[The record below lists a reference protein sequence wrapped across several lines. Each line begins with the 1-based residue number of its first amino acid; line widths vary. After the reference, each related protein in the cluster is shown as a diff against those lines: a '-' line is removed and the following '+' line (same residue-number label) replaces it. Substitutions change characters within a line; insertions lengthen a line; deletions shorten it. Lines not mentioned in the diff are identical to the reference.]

1 MQKGYLVFELR
12 KDNGATPVSNAQVK
26 ITSIDGREINRL
38 LNVDEDGKTNV
49 FEVYTKDSGL
59 TFDRS
64 NKEIPYTKVNAEV
77 RFENDKIISI
87 EDIQVYSNITSIQE
101 VKFDGRENQN
111 KYMRDKKGKSKKEHI
126 HFKNEMP
133 CIFLEEHKKH
143 KNSHEDKSIKPIT
156 KCDKIIIPE
165 FITIHMG
172 EPSECG
178 EILTIPFIDYIKN
191 VSCSCVYP
199 TWREEALRANIYAIT
214 SFALNRIY
222 TDWYKSRG
230 YGFEITNSRNYDQM
244 YVRGRTLF
252 RNVCDIVDE
261 IFDSCIKVEGFN
273 QPLLAKCENL
283 SKEERCLSR
292 WGSLDLA
299 EDGLDALEIL
309 RKYYGDNIKVEKA
322 SYIAGIRRP
331 YSGKP
336 LSFDSVGDDVK
347 FIQRALNFIGK
358 KYTGIDKILQE
369 DGIYGENT
377 EKAVK
382 NFQSIF
388 NLKRD
393 GIVGSKT
400 WNKICLVYSLIKKIF
415 GSDNDIEDSEQDSL
429 PLKLGSRGELVKII
443 QEDLNYVL
451 SNYNFYKN
459 LKVDGIYGP
468 LTEKAVLDFQKIFSL
483 VPDGIVGKDTLDR
496 LEYVKENLKKLDNVF
511 SNKALINDEKVYGEL
526 KGYQDMDSSG
536 ECLNNNN
543 FTIINQRKLSK
554 EVNMCINI
562 SFGDVGD
569 DVKQLQKELNNL
581 GKLYDF
587 LEPLKEDGI
596 FGENTKRVLEKF
608 QEKFGLPVTGVF
620 DRENLRKLMSIKKA
634 LNELKDLR
642 SLLKNGK
649 VLDENNKPE
658 EIEKLITP
666 FKKEFSMK
674 YPNFDIN
681 YGTICGYVTLIQKYI
696 NEIKKFNT
704 KIFSS
709 FKDLIEDGKFGEKT
723 LKYINE
729 FQEYFN
735 LPKSNKV
742 NHHTWNKLVNEY
754 EKACEK

>member
-1 MQKGYLVFELR
+1 MQKGYLVFELK

-49 FEVYTKDSGL
+49 FEVYTKDSSL

-64 NKEIPYTKVNAEV
+64 NKEIPYTKVDAEI

-111 KYMRDKKGKSKKEHI
+111 KNMRDKKGKCKKEHI
-126 HFKNEMP
+126 HLKNEMP
-133 CIFLEEHKKH
+133 CIFLEEHTKH
-143 KNSHEDKSIKPIT
+143 KHSHEDKSIKSIT
-156 KCDKIIIPE
+156 KSDKITIPE
-165 FITIHMG
+165 FITIHIG

-191 VSCSCVYP
+191 VSCCCVYP

-222 TDWYKSRG
+222 TNWYKSRG
-230 YGFEITNSRNYDQM
+230 YGFEITNSRKYDQM
-244 YVRGRTLF
+244 YVKGRTLF

-273 QPLLAKCENL
+273 QPFLAKCENL
-283 SKEERCLSR
+283 SKEDRCLSR

-309 RKYYGDNIKVEKA
+309 KKYYGDNIKVENVT
-322 SYIAGIRRP
+322 SIEGIRRP
-331 YSGKP
+331 YPGKP

-347 FIQRALNFIGK
+347 FIQRSLNIIGK

-393 GIVGSKT
+393 GIVGPNT
-400 WNKICLVYSLIKKIF
+400 WKKIYLVYSLIKKIF
-415 GSDNDIEDSEQDSL
+415 GSDNDIEDTEQDSL
-429 PLKLGSRGELVKII
+429 PLKLGSRGELVKTV

-451 SNYNFYKN
+451 SKYNFYKE

-468 LTEKAVLDFQKIFSL
+468 KTKKAVIYFQEIFRL
-483 VPDGIVGKDTLDR
+483 IPDGIVGKETLDR
-496 LEYVKENLKKLDNVF
+496 LEYVKKNLKKLDYVF
-511 SNKALINDEKVYGEL
+511 SNKALINDEKSQIESEEDTRRV
-526 KGYQDMDSSG
+526 S
-536 ECLNNNN
+536 
-543 FTIINQRKLSK
+543 
-554 EVNMCINI
+554 I

-569 DVKQLQKELNNL
+569 DVRQLQKELNNL

-620 DRENLRKLMSIKKA
+620 DGENLRKLMSIKKA
-634 LNELKDLR
+634 ANELEDLR
-642 SLLKNGK
+642 NSLKNGK
-649 VLDENNKPE
+649 MEDDNKKPRE
-658 EIEKLITP
+658 VEKLITP

-696 NEIKKFNT
+696 NEIKNST
-704 KIFSS
+704 SKIFSS
-709 FKDLIEDGKFGEKT
+709 LSNLVEDGKFGEKT

-729 FQEYFN
+729 FQEYFH
-735 LPKSNKV
+735 LPKSKKV
-742 NHHTWNKLVNEY
+742 DHHTWNKLVNEY
-754 EKACEK
+754 EKACK